1 MTANMHTCVKHQWQ
15 PRKNINFLKKFW
27 NPETKEFNLGV
38 IMEDVQG
45 RTIILLTQ
53 RAFTNRRARYF

>member
-1 MTANMHTCVKHQWQ
+1 MTANMHTCVKHRWQ

-45 RTIILLTQ
+45 RTTILLTQ
-53 RAFTNRRARYF
+53 RAFTNRRAKYF